1 MAKDLTAVRID
12 GKLIEGLQAISAKPD
27 TFYSERTV
35 SWLISQ
41 AVKEFIAAR
50 REQAVDPKA

>member
-12 GKLIEGLQAISAKPD
+12 GKLIEGLQQVSARPD
-27 TFYSERTV
+27 AFYSQRTV

-41 AVKEFIAAR
+41 AVKEFLERHLPSVAT
-50 REQAVDPKA
+50 KG